1 MNIPGLEAGG
11 AVSGRVVSTQ
21 ARSGVYTRAGQEW
34 CSEPSSVG
42 AGAWSQEPSGPAK
55 WEQAPASPG
64 RAGQHMR
71 APRQWPDATG
81 GNLAAL
87 KASDPLIR

>member
-1 MNIPGLEAGG
+1 M
-11 AVSGRVVSTQ
+11 GRVVSTQ
-21 ARSGVYTRAGQEW
+21 ARSGVYPGQGR
-34 CSEPSSVG
+34 SG
-42 AGAWSQEPSGPAK
+42 AQNQAAWGQGRGARSPAALPSG
-55 WEQAPASPG
+55 EQAPAPPG

>member
-42 AGAWSQEPSGPAK
+42 AGAWSQEPRGPAK
-55 WEQAPASPG
+55 WGAGASSSWQGWPAYESTQAVARRHG
-64 RAGQHMR
+64 REFGSAESQR
-71 APRQWPDATG
+71 SI
-81 GNLAAL
+81 N
-87 KASDPLIR
+87 